1 MDPAAEVGQSEDHL
15 CRQGFWGFRGNS
27 QVQRD
32 LGGFEVFRM
41 LVEDDPDSLR
51 GSDLRT
57 EPDHQ
62 FGPGNRNVETAADGP
77 GIDTEVDQ
85 GMIGADQV

>member
-1 MDPAAEVGQSEDHL
+1 
-15 CRQGFWGFRGNS
+15 
-27 QVQRD
+27 
-32 LGGFEVFRM
+32 M

-85 GMIGADQV
+85 GIFGADQV

>member
-1 MDPAAEVGQSEDHL
+1 MQMPY
-15 CRQGFWGFRGNS
+15 
-27 QVQRD
+27 
-32 LGGFEVFRM
+32 GGFEVFRM

-57 EPDHQ
+57 ELDHQ
-62 FGPGNRNVETAADGP
+62 FGPGNRNVEKAADGP
-77 GIDTEVDQ
+77 GIDTVVDQ